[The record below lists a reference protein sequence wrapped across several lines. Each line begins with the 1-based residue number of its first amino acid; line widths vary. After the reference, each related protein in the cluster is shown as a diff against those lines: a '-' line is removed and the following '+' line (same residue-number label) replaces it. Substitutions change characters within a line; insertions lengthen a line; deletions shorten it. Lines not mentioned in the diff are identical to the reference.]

1 MRADKYFQ
9 FNKSVSSI
17 TEGLDLMRE
26 KLKSLN
32 EEAEQSPVPYAP
44 ALAER
49 LFGERL
55 KGSIDLGD
63 QLIKEHREA
72 EVPAVLL
79 PFAIYLTEQAYA

>member
-9 FNKSVSSI
+9 FDQPVSSI
-17 TEGLDLMRE
+17 AEGLDLMRK

-44 ALAER
+44 GLAAR
-49 LFGERL
+49 LLGECL

-63 QLIKEHREA
+63 QLINEHREA

-79 PFAIYLTEQAYA
+79 PFAIYVKEQDYA